1 MLSTESAKVQLSL
14 GMFFK
19 LTMFLEIEPKWS
31 GGIEDATVGLGLE
44 GKLDFSLE
52 FSVSGELR

>member
-1 MLSTESAKVQLSL
+1 MLSTENAKLQVSL
-14 GMFFK
+14 EMFFE